1 MGEVSDVMDEISA
14 KNKQELLE
22 LLFGKNRANA
32 GAALLTNYK
41 QVYKVIETINES
53 SGSAEREMNTM
64 SESITFKVNEFKE
77 TLTDLGKTIFTQNF
91 LKDIVNTG
99 TSVVDV
105 LDKIIDKIGIIPTIL
120 AGISITKAFKNVGVF
135 KIVDDNLTTIFSK
148 TQAISNGFNLASN
161 SVNNFVDGFN
171 RLNSNQN
178 FGSRWTSFL
187 NGATSA
193 NANMAMYFQE
203 LATKGASARAEIEG
217 VYAAIL
223 QGNTKGLSNVK
234 SIISAYKQ
242 IGNVSPENQRAFA
255 NAVNQTNTSLGSY
268 LLNLNGAK
276 ASLAGYTLQVIKT
289 TAKQIALRTATIAL
303 NMTMTTLVIGGLNWV
318 ISKIDELITT
328 QKEAEEATKDLQ
340 NTALSKIDA
349 MKSESAQIDELIKK
363 YTGYVV
369 TTNNLA
375 DARDEII
382 STQSQISD
390 IFGEE
395 KSQIDLL
402 NKSYAEN
409 ISLINQ
415 RRKAET
421 DAFLR
426 DNQQA
431 YNNAKKFLDSESF
444 AQTIY
449 NNDDTYFTKI
459 SDDAIKLKA
468 LGIGGWSE
476 TTKNNWKQIADS
488 LGYNNF
494 VLESN
499 SNIAYIGGTVEQQ
512 IQTLEKFYESYK
524 KQIDGFTDE
533 KYQDRLN
540 AIGKILSDVTKKYQ
554 DASNIVKEYEEQQNF
569 SEDVAFFEDEN
580 KNSSYKKLTNDLIEL
595 NQQFEQANS
604 TASKLDLIDKINSV
618 YDELQKLV
626 AGNKIAKES
635 VESLFDGFSS
645 GINQYINSITSS
657 ADTYVST
664 FTDYTENGF
673 KTATENIDTFK
684 SALQSLNDDGYVS
697 AETMW
702 KLIEMDSSLSDSFVK
717 VADGFRISSDKIIDS
732 KDELIKKELE
742 YAESEANTSKKIL
755 TNLKL
760 RLQAIQKQKEIE
772 KQYLQDNGANSA
784 WDVNRLKQYDYEI
797 KQIEDSISEVE
808 STSKKWNL
816 AISQIKSGL
825 GDTVSI
831 TDKLKKQ
838 SEEIESNIDK
848 IQDRIDSLNDDIEDL
863 KDKQEEL
870 LKYQE
875 YQIDKIVD
883 KLEDEQ
889 KTLEDEKA
897 ALEEQ
902 LEILENQKSEI
913 EEQIKIYE
921 DIVSIV
927 EDAINDEKSAIEK
940 EKDLVQSEKEE
951 LQKQLD
957 ILEDKKA
964 SIEDSIQDYEKIYSL
979 VSDIIDKETESIEK
993 ERDAVESYYDDM
1005 ISKLQEENDERERSI
1020 ELAEKEA
1027 ALENAKR
1034 NKVRV
1039 YNEQKGWTWAED
1051 TEAIKKAQDE
1061 LDKFNNQIKI
1071 EDLEKEK
1078 EQKLKEFDD
1087 KISAIKEYG
1096 EQFTNGQQNYENNQ
1110 TYLLAEKLLGM
1121 SREEIYEKIANQD
1134 ADFVK
1139 QLNETYYKI
1148 QETRDGDIQS
1158 EIDYINQ
1165 QIDEKDNQI
1174 EVYEEMIDE
1183 WDRYIEEW
1191 QNTVTEYKK
1200 NQDKLIAEQKI
1211 GSDWLEK
1218 VKKKDTDILKDFK
1231 NNYNSYQQALNGT
1244 ITQEITDLKDSIQAK
1259 ENEIESKK
1267 KQIEEW
1273 NTYKEELNQYVDD
1286 VSQTWSDYV
1295 TGLQNIVLDENST
1308 YIDRCRN
1315 LTDFKDEYLRLTGE
1329 IIDKQGELSNA
1340 TYELEA
1346 AKSRLEDLQNQ
1357 IESSNNAYNEAVYNQ
1372 IDSMSAEY
1380 RDLGSQWRYY
1390 EPMASSGDPVAAAKI
1405 NAIASQMY
1413 ALEVPL
1419 RELCEKVG
1427 VDFDSIT
1434 QYATGGVNTSTGLAW
1449 LDGTPNKP
1457 ELVLNNT
1464 DTSKLYNLLHTLS
1477 VDQLKQKFHFDT
1489 FSNPPKSLNAMANNT
1504 SAVNNNNNS
1513 QNIILN
1519 FYGNIETN
1527 SPADFMQQMNRYIQ
1541 HNKLNGRINY

>member
-1 MGEVSDVMDEISA
+1 MVFNSDIR
-14 KNKQELLE
+14 N
-22 LLFGKNRANA
+22 
-32 GAALLTNYK
+32 NYIQYGQTLK
-41 QVYKVIETINES
+41 SLQ
-53 SGSAEREMNTM
+53 
-64 SESITFKVNEFKE
+64 SITGD
-77 TLTDLGKTIFTQNF
+77 LTDK
-91 LKDIVNTG
+91 
-99 TSVVDV
+99 SV
-105 LDKIIDKIGIIPTIL
+105 LL
-120 AGISITKAFKNVGVF
+120 ALTVQ
-135 KIVDDNLTTIFSK
+135 NLTPK
-148 TQAISNGFNLASN
+148 QQALA
-161 SVNNFVDGFN
+161 
-171 RLNSNQN
+171 
-178 FGSRWTSFL
+178 
-187 NGATSA
+187 
-193 NANMAMYFQE
+193 
-203 LATKGASARAEIEG
+203 LATKGVNQAQIAEILSLNGIEEKQIQQILLNT
-217 VYAAIL
+217 AIIQKKKEL
-223 QGNTKGLSNVK
+223 TVATAQETIMAQGLNKSTALSIMQSAGIVASNETEVISKKKVSVATLEAKLAQEGLSNT
-234 SIISAYKQ
+234 Q
-242 IGNVSPENQRAFA
+242 I
-255 NAVNQTNTSLGSY
+255 
-268 LLNLNGAK
+268 K
-276 ASLAGYTLQVIKT
+276 A
-289 TAKQIALRTATIAL
+289 
-303 NMTMTTLVIGGLNWV
+303 
-318 ISKIDELITT
+318 ITT
-328 QKEAEEATKDLQ
+328 QLGLSTSTLTLSNYFKGLAVSAWSSVKAIGAFFATNPVGWVLLAGGAILGVTKF
-340 NTALSKIDA
+340 
-349 MKSESAQIDELIKK
+349 IKK
-363 YTGYVV
+363 YNEEQKQALQERKESALSAIDTLQSESSQIDSLIDKY
-369 TTNNLA
+369 T
-375 DARDEII
+375 EYI
-382 STQSQISD
+382 STTSDLTTIKNELTDVQSQLND
-390 IFGEE
+390 AFGEE
-395 KSQIDLL
+395 KSEIDLL
-402 NKSYAEN
+402 NNSYAEN
-409 ISLINQ
+409 IKLINEKK
-415 RRKAET
+415 KAESEK
-421 DAFLR
+421 FLR
-426 DNQQA
+426 DNNQA
-431 YNNAKKFLDSESF
+431 YNDAKKLLSVKGEMTTDAYTGITTGNENT
-444 AQTIY
+444 TI
-449 NNDDTYFTKI
+449 
-459 SDDAIKLKA
+459 LKA
-468 LGIGGWSE
+468 LGSGAWSD
-476 TTKNNWKQIADS
+476 TTQSNWKN
-488 LGYNNF
+488 LGFDNVYFNGNY
-494 VLESN
+494 
-499 SNIAYIGGTVEQQ
+499 AYITGTVKEQVE
-512 IQTLEKFYESYK
+512 TLNAIYSSYE
-524 KQIDGFTDE
+524 KQIDGLTDE

-540 AIGKILSDVTKKYQ
+540 AIGKVLSELETKYNESTK
-554 DASNIVKEYEEQQNF
+554 IVEEQEKQTKF
-569 SEDVAFFEDEN
+569 VQDVAFFEDEN
-580 KNSSYKKLTNDLIEL
+580 KNNLYKKLTGDLIEL

-604 TASKLDLIDKINSV
+604 TASKLDLINKINSA

-657 ADTYVST
+657 ADTYIST

-797 KQIEDSISEVE
+797 QQIEDSISEVE
-808 STSKKWNL
+808 QTSKKWNL

-831 TDKLKKQ
+831 ADKLKKQ

-848 IQDRIDSLNDDIEDL
+848 IQDRIDSLNDEIEDL
-863 KDKQEEL
+863 QDKQEEL

-883 KLEDEQ
+883 KLESEQ
-889 KTLEDEKA
+889 KTLEDEKT

-913 EEQIKIYE
+913 EEQIQIYE

-927 EDAINDEKSAIEK
+927 EDAINDEKSAIEE

-1139 QLNETYYKI
+1139 QLNETYDKI

-1191 QNTVTEYKK
+1191 QKTVTEYKK

-1218 VKKKDTDILKDFK
+1218 VKRKDTDILTEFK

-1346 AKSRLEDLQNQ
+1346 AKSRLEDLQSQ

-1464 DTSKLYNLLHTLS
+1464 DTTKLYNLLHTLS
-1477 VDQLKQKFHFDT
+1477 VDQLKQKFNFEA

-1527 SPADFMQQMNRYIQ
+1527 SPADFMQQMNKYIQ

>member
-1 MGEVSDVMDEISA
+1 M
-14 KNKQELLE
+14 KQRI
-22 LLFGKNRANA
+22 NR
-32 GAALLTNYK
+32 
-41 QVYKVIETINES
+41 
-53 SGSAEREMNTM
+53 
-64 SESITFKVNEFKE
+64 
-77 TLTDLGKTIFTQNF
+77 
-91 LKDIVNTG
+91 
-99 TSVVDV
+99 
-105 LDKIIDKIGIIPTIL
+105 
-120 AGISITKAFKNVGVF
+120 NVH
-135 KIVDDNLTTIFSK
+135 I
-148 TQAISNGFNLASN
+148 
-161 SVNNFVDGFN
+161 
-171 RLNSNQN
+171 
-178 FGSRWTSFL
+178 
-187 NGATSA
+187 
-193 NANMAMYFQE
+193 
-203 LATKGASARAEIEG
+203 
-217 VYAAIL
+217 
-223 QGNTKGLSNVK
+223 
-234 SIISAYKQ
+234 
-242 IGNVSPENQRAFA
+242 
-255 NAVNQTNTSLGSY
+255 
-268 LLNLNGAK
+268 
-276 ASLAGYTLQVIKT
+276 
-289 TAKQIALRTATIAL
+289 
-303 NMTMTTLVIGGLNWV
+303 WV
-318 ISKIDELITT
+318 CFWH
-328 QKEAEEATKDLQ
+328 Q
-340 NTALSKIDA
+340 
-349 MKSESAQIDELIKK
+349 
-363 YTGYVV
+363 
-369 TTNNLA
+369 
-375 DARDEII
+375 
-382 STQSQISD
+382 
-390 IFGEE
+390 
-395 KSQIDLL
+395 
-402 NKSYAEN
+402 
-409 ISLINQ
+409 
-415 RRKAET
+415 
-421 DAFLR
+421 
-426 DNQQA
+426 
-431 YNNAKKFLDSESF
+431 
-444 AQTIY
+444 
-449 NNDDTYFTKI
+449 
-459 SDDAIKLKA
+459 
-468 LGIGGWSE
+468 
-476 TTKNNWKQIADS
+476 
-488 LGYNNF
+488 
-494 VLESN
+494 
-499 SNIAYIGGTVEQQ
+499 
-512 IQTLEKFYESYK
+512 
-524 KQIDGFTDE
+524 
-533 KYQDRLN
+533 
-540 AIGKILSDVTKKYQ
+540 
-554 DASNIVKEYEEQQNF
+554 
-569 SEDVAFFEDEN
+569 
-580 KNSSYKKLTNDLIEL
+580 
-595 NQQFEQANS
+595 
-604 TASKLDLIDKINSV
+604 
-618 YDELQKLV
+618 
-626 AGNKIAKES
+626 
-635 VESLFDGFSS
+635 
-645 GINQYINSITSS
+645 
-657 ADTYVST
+657 
-664 FTDYTENGF
+664 
-673 KTATENIDTFK
+673 
-684 SALQSLNDDGYVS
+684 
-697 AETMW
+697 
-702 KLIEMDSSLSDSFVK
+702 
-717 VADGFRISSDKIIDS
+717 
-732 KDELIKKELE
+732 
-742 YAESEANTSKKIL
+742 
-755 TNLKL
+755 
-760 RLQAIQKQKEIE
+760 
-772 KQYLQDNGANSA
+772 
-784 WDVNRLKQYDYEI
+784 
-797 KQIEDSISEVE
+797 
-808 STSKKWNL
+808 
-816 AISQIKSGL
+816 
-825 GDTVSI
+825 
-831 TDKLKKQ
+831 
-838 SEEIESNIDK
+838 
-848 IQDRIDSLNDDIEDL
+848 
-863 KDKQEEL
+863 
-870 LKYQE
+870 
-875 YQIDKIVD
+875 
-883 KLEDEQ
+883 
-889 KTLEDEKA
+889 
-897 ALEEQ
+897 
-902 LEILENQKSEI
+902 I
-913 EEQIKIYE
+913 EEQIQIYE

-927 EDAINDEKSAIEK
+927 EDAINDEKSAIEE

-1078 EQKLKEFDD
+1078 EQKLKEFDN

-1134 ADFVK
+1134 TDFVK

-1191 QNTVTEYKK
+1191 QKTVTEYKK

-1218 VKKKDTDILKDFK
+1218 VKKKDTDILKEFK

-1273 NTYKEELNQYVDD
+1273 NTYKEELNQYVND

-1346 AKSRLEDLQNQ
+1346 AQARLEDLQNQ
-1357 IESSNNAYNEAVYNQ
+1357 IESSDNAYNEAVYNQ

>member
-1 MGEVSDVMDEISA
+1 MFNSDI
-14 KNKQELLE
+14 KNNYIQYGQTLKSLKSITGDLTD
-22 LLFGKNRANA
+22 KS
-32 GAALLTNYK
+32 ALL
-41 QVYKVIETINES
+41 
-53 SGSAEREMNTM
+53 A
-64 SESITFKVNEFKE
+64 
-77 TLTDLGKTIFTQNF
+77 LTVQ
-91 LKDIVNTG
+91 
-99 TSVVDV
+99 
-105 LDKIIDKIGIIPTIL
+105 
-120 AGISITKAFKNVGVF
+120 
-135 KIVDDNLTTIFSK
+135 NLTPK
-148 TQAISNGFNLASN
+148 QQALA
-161 SVNNFVDGFN
+161 
-171 RLNSNQN
+171 
-178 FGSRWTSFL
+178 
-187 NGATSA
+187 
-193 NANMAMYFQE
+193 
-203 LATKGASARAEIEG
+203 LATKGVNQAQIAEILSLNGIEEKQIQQILLDT
-217 VYAAIL
+217 AIIQKKKEL
-223 QGNTKGLSNVK
+223 TVATAQETIMAQGLNKLTALSIMQSAGIVASNETEVISKKKVSIATLEAKLAQEGLSNT
-234 SIISAYKQ
+234 Q
-242 IGNVSPENQRAFA
+242 I
-255 NAVNQTNTSLGSY
+255 
-268 LLNLNGAK
+268 K
-276 ASLAGYTLQVIKT
+276 A
-289 TAKQIALRTATIAL
+289 
-303 NMTMTTLVIGGLNWV
+303 
-318 ISKIDELITT
+318 ITT
-328 QKEAEEATKDLQ
+328 QLGLSTSTLTLSNYFKGLAVSAWSSVKAIGAFFATNPVGWVLLASGAILGVTK
-340 NTALSKIDA
+340 
-349 MKSESAQIDELIKK
+349 LIKK
-363 YTGYVV
+363 YNEEQKQALQERKESALSAIDTLQSESSQIDSLIDKY
-369 TTNNLA
+369 T
-375 DARDEII
+375 EYI
-382 STQSQISD
+382 STTSD
-390 IFGEE
+390 LTTIKNELTDVQFQLNDAFGEE
-395 KSQIDLL
+395 KSELDLL
-402 NKSYAEN
+402 NNSYAEN
-409 ISLINQ
+409 IKLINEKK
-415 RRKAET
+415 KAESEK
-421 DAFLR
+421 FLR
-426 DNQQA
+426 DNKQA
-431 YNNAKKFLDSESF
+431 YDDANKFLTTEGKMVLDSY
-444 AQTIY
+444 TGIY
-449 NNDDTYFTKI
+449 AGDKNTTR
-459 SDDAIKLKA
+459 LTA
-468 LGIGGWSE
+468 LGIGTWGDKTQSNW
-476 TTKNNWKQIADS
+476 KNLGFDNIYFEGNDAYLTGTPEERIKTLKAIYDSYEKQIAGLDD
-488 LGYNNF
+488 
-494 VLESN
+494 
-499 SNIAYIGGTVEQQ
+499 
-512 IQTLEKFYESYK
+512 KKYK
-524 KQIDGFTDE
+524 
-533 KYQDRLN
+533 DRLN
-540 AIGKILSDVTKKYQ
+540 AIGNALSELEKQFSDATTVVKEFNEQQDYVQDVT
-554 DASNIVKEYEEQQNF
+554 
-569 SEDVAFFEDEN
+569 FFEDEN
-580 KNSSYKKLTNDLIEL
+580 KNNSYKKLTNDLIEL

-635 VESLFDGFSS
+635 VESLFNGFSS

-657 ADTYVST
+657 ADTYIST

-684 SALQSLNDDGYVS
+684 SALQSLHDDGYVS

-717 VADGFRISSDKIIDS
+717 VADGFKISSDKIIDS

-772 KQYLQDNGANSA
+772 RQYLQDNGANSA

-797 KQIEDSISEVE
+797 SQIEDSISEVE

-831 TDKLKKQ
+831 ADKLKKQ

-848 IQDRIDSLNDDIEDL
+848 IQDRIDSLNDEIEDL
-863 KDKQEEL
+863 QDKQEEL

-883 KLEDEQ
+883 KLESEQ
-889 KTLEDEKA
+889 KVLEDEKT

-964 SIEDSIQDYEKIYSL
+964 NIEDSIQDYEKIYSL

-1034 NKVRV
+1034 NKVRI

-1051 TEAIKKAQDE
+1051 TKAIKKAQDE

-1087 KISAIKEYG
+1087 KISAIKEYE

-1139 QLNETYYKI
+1139 QLNETYDKI
-1148 QETRDGDIQS
+1148 QETRDSDIQS

-1165 QIDEKDNQI
+1165 QVKEKDNQI
-1174 EVYEEMIDE
+1174 KVYEEMINE
-1183 WDRYIEEW
+1183 WDRYIDEW
-1191 QNTVTEYKK
+1191 QKTVTEYKE
-1200 NQDKLIAEQKI
+1200 NQDKLIAEQKL
-1211 GSDWLEK
+1211 GSDWLER
-1218 VKKKDTDILKDFK
+1218 VKQKDTSILNEFK
-1231 NNYNSYQQALNGT
+1231 SNYKSYQNALNGT
-1244 ITQEITDLKDSIQAK
+1244 ISQEIADLQNSINAK
-1259 ENEIESKK
+1259 EQEIESKK
-1267 KQIEEW
+1267 TQISEW
-1273 NTYKEELNQYVDD
+1273 NDYKDQLNGYVDS
-1286 VSQTWSDYV
+1286 VSQAWSDYV
-1295 TGLQNIVLDENST
+1295 TNLDTVVLDENST
-1308 YIDRCRN
+1308 FEQRQNNLEVFKSNYGNLVDEIMSKQDEMSN
-1315 LTDFKDEYLRLTGE
+1315 LT
-1329 IIDKQGELSNA
+1329 S
-1340 TYELEA
+1340 ELEEHQ
-1346 AKSRLEDLQNQ
+1346 SRLNEIQEQQNSINFQ
-1357 IESSNNAYNEAVYNQ
+1357 QDSSVYDRINELHTHYQQEKDRWDYYNSLGINSEV
-1372 IDSMSAEY
+1372 DAEN
-1380 RDLGSQWRYY
+1380 
-1390 EPMASSGDPVAAAKI
+1390 I
-1405 NAIASQMY
+1405 NEIASRMRGLRDQ
-1413 ALEVPL
+1413 L
-1419 RELCEKVG
+1419 RELYSSLG
-1427 VDFDSIT
+1427 IQYDA
-1434 QYATGGVNTSTGLAW
+1434 YATGGVNTKTGFAW

-1464 DTSKLYNLLHTLS
+1464 DTTKLYNLLHTLS
-1477 VDQLKQKFHFDT
+1477 VDQLKQKFHFDA

>member
-1 MGEVSDVMDEISA
+1 MFKIIESDISRSG
-14 KNKQELLE
+14 KTLS
-22 LLFGKNRANA
+22 LFGRDLSLFVKNWN
-32 GAALLTNYK
+32 
-41 QVYKVIETINES
+41 
-53 SGSAEREMNTM
+53 NTQ
-64 SESITFKVNEFKE
+64 
-77 TLTDLGKTIFTQNF
+77 G
-91 LKDIVNTG
+91 LK
-99 TSVVDV
+99 
-105 LDKIIDKIGIIPTIL
+105 
-120 AGISITKAFKNVGVF
+120 
-135 KIVDDNLTTIFSK
+135 
-148 TQAISNGFNLASN
+148 
-161 SVNNFVDGFN
+161 N
-171 RLNSNQN
+171 RLNSAFTNPNIISKDDLTQIYKYNEAIRSGVNKQSAFYRYLSNSSVAVQN
-178 FGSRWTSFL
+178 L
-187 NGATSA
+187 AA
-193 NANMAMYFQE
+193 NAKYGTINTEGLTIATEQLTTTQKLAS
-203 LATKGASARAEIEG
+203 LATKALTFS
-217 VYAAIL
+217 
-223 QGNTKGLSNVK
+223 
-234 SIISAYKQ
+234 
-242 IGNVSPENQRAFA
+242 
-255 NAVNQTNTSLGSY
+255 
-268 LLNLNGAK
+268 LNL
-276 ASLAGYTLQVIKT
+276 LANVG
-289 TAKQIALRTATIAL
+289 IALAI
-303 NMTMTTLVIGGLNWV
+303 N
-318 ISKIDELITT
+318 LITKAIYKFINAA
-328 QKEAEEATKDLQ
+328 KEAEKARQESIQSAKDYKSSIDTLNSTYKQEVDTLEDLKSRYTELIASTNDINTIRSDLSSLQQEIIDKYGIEADGIDLVNKKYSENIRLLQEKKKEDAKQFLFDNSAKIEEARKRQETIYDKGELANVYLKSDYNFDNDMLTEFAKIGGDDIQFRKNHYGSNVYGIEIGGEFENAYDTLVKMADKYKEMSEAKGEYDSAVHQFFIDEANRIKDLLEAD
-340 NTALSKIDA
+340 NDLLEKA
-349 MKSESAQIDELIKK
+349 DEANK
-363 YTGYVV
+363 T
-369 TTNNLA
+369 
-375 DARDEII
+375 
-382 STQSQISD
+382 ISD
-390 IFGEE
+390 SEIFEGE
-395 KSQIDLL
+395 KGKQ
-402 NKSYAEN
+402 K
-409 ISLINQ
+409 Q
-415 RRKAET
+415 R
-421 DAFLR
+421 
-426 DNQQA
+426 Q
-431 YNNAKKFLDSESF
+431 Y
-444 AQTIY
+444 
-449 NNDDTYFTKI
+449 
-459 SDDAIKLKA
+459 
-468 LGIGGWSE
+468 
-476 TTKNNWKQIADS
+476 DS
-488 LGYNNF
+488 L
-494 VLESN
+494 
-499 SNIAYIGGTVEQQ
+499 TEQ
-512 IQTLEKFYESYK
+512 
-524 KQIDGFTDE
+524 
-533 KYQDRLN
+533 
-540 AIGKILSDVTKKYQ
+540 
-554 DASNIVKEYEEQQNF
+554 VK
-569 SEDVAFFEDEN
+569 
-580 KNSSYKKLTNDLIEL
+580 EL
-595 NQQFEQANS
+595 NQAFLETNSSAKKIKVIEDLSSVKEQL
-604 TASKLDLIDKINSV
+604 LD
-618 YDELQKLV
+618 LV
-626 AGNKIAKES
+626 AGNKEYTSS
-635 VESLFDGFSS
+635 VELMFETLDSN
-645 GINQYINSITSS
+645 INQYINSITSS
-657 ADTYVST
+657 ADTYIST

-717 VADGFRISSDKIIDS
+717 VADGFKISSDKIIDS

-742 YAESEANTSKKIL
+742 YAESEADTSKKIL

-772 KQYLQDNGANSA
+772 RQYLQDNGANSA

-831 TDKLKKQ
+831 ADKLKKQ

-883 KLEDEQ
+883 KLESEQ
-889 KTLEDEKA
+889 KILEDEKT

-964 SIEDSIQDYEKIYSL
+964 NIEDSIQDYEKIYSL

-1034 NKVRV
+1034 NKVRI

-1139 QLNETYYKI
+1139 QLNETYDKI
-1148 QETRDGDIQS
+1148 QETRDSDIQS

-1165 QIDEKDNQI
+1165 QVKEKDNQI
-1174 EVYEEMIDE
+1174 KVYEEMINE
-1183 WDRYIEEW
+1183 WDRYIDEW
-1191 QNTVTEYKK
+1191 QKTVTEYKE
-1200 NQDKLIAEQKI
+1200 NQDKLIVEQKI
-1211 GSDWLEK
+1211 GSDWLER
-1218 VKKKDTDILKDFK
+1218 VKQKDTSILNEFK
-1231 NNYNSYQQALNGT
+1231 SNYKSYQNALNGT
-1244 ITQEITDLKDSIQAK
+1244 ISQEIADLQNSINAK
-1259 ENEIESKK
+1259 EQEIESKK
-1267 KQIEEW
+1267 TQISEW
-1273 NTYKEELNQYVDD
+1273 NDYKDQLNGYVDS

-1295 TGLQNIVLDENST
+1295 TNLDTVVLDENST
-1308 YIDRCRN
+1308 FEQRQNNLEVFKSNYGNLVDEIMSKQDEMSN
-1315 LTDFKDEYLRLTGE
+1315 LT
-1329 IIDKQGELSNA
+1329 S
-1340 TYELEA
+1340 ELEEHQ
-1346 AKSRLEDLQNQ
+1346 SRLSEIQEQQNSINFQ
-1357 IESSNNAYNEAVYNQ
+1357 QDSSVYDRINELHTHYQQEKDRWDYYNSLGINSEV
-1372 IDSMSAEY
+1372 DAEN
-1380 RDLGSQWRYY
+1380 
-1390 EPMASSGDPVAAAKI
+1390 I
-1405 NAIASQMY
+1405 NEIASRMRGLRDQ
-1413 ALEVPL
+1413 L
-1419 RELCEKVG
+1419 RELYSSLG
-1427 VDFDSIT
+1427 IQYDA
-1434 QYATGGVNTSTGLAW
+1434 YATGGVNTKTGFAW
-1449 LDGTPNKP
+1449 LDGTPDKP

-1464 DTSKLYNLLHTLS
+1464 DTTKLYNLLHTLS